1 MRNRLKRW
9 WNVAPLWPICFSIL
23 FGRDVAKIDVS
34 RSLDLYGLV
43 EMFSEGGKAKVVY
56 PEIMPVI
63 AGMLKAGVGT
73 VVSYQGDEGAKETS
87 DEHGKLL
94 PAPTVNGRFMPLSSQ
109 QGKEDGLLKLAGLF
123 ETYLRF

>member
-23 FGRDVAKIDVS
+23 FGRDAAKIDVS
-34 RSLDLYGLV
+34 RPLDLYGLV

-73 VVSYQGDEGAKETS
+73 VVSDQGEEGAKEVN
-87 DEHGKLL
+87 DVNKAEDGKLL
-94 PAPTVNGRFMPLSSQ
+94 PVPTINRRPTSPSPQ
-109 QGKEDGLLKLAGLF
+109 QGKEVGFARVG
-123 ETYLRF
+123 RFV

>member
-34 RSLDLYGLV
+34 RPLDLYGLV

-63 AGMLKAGVGT
+63 AGMLRAGVGT

-87 DEHGKLL
+87 VEHGKLL
-94 PAPTVNGRFMPLSSQ
+94 PAPTVNEPLSSQ
-109 QGKEDGLLKLAGLF
+109 QGKEGGFAKIG
-123 ETYLRF
+123 RFI

>member
-43 EMFSEGGKAKVVY
+43 EMFSEGGKAKVAY

-63 AGMLKAGVGT
+63 AGMLKAGVGA
-73 VVSYQGDEGAKETS
+73 VVSDQGEGAKEAS
-87 DEHGKLL
+87 DVNKDEDGKLL
-94 PAPTVNGRFMPLSSQ
+94 PVPTVNRRPASLSLQ
-109 QGKEDGLLKLAGLF
+109 QGKGD
-123 ETYLRF
+123 